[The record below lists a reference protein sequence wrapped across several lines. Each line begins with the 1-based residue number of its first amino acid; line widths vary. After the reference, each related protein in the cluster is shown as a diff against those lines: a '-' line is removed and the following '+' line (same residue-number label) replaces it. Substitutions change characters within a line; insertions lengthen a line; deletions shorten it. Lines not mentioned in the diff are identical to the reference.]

1 MLSCSRAP
9 LRAPKPP
16 ASLTSL
22 GLTALSLLSLN
33 FIASPPAS
41 AQVAVLTQNN
51 DNARTGANRA
61 ETALTPAVV
70 GGGRF
75 GKLFTITGLDASV
88 NGQALYVPGVLV
100 KGALHN
106 VLYAY
111 TSNNA
116 DHSPCGLNAFDAD
129 TGAPLWHDV
138 LPNSATY
145 TTATPVIDPAA
156 ATMYVLTKTDN
167 DDTGATY
174 LHAFDITTG
183 AEKTGSPVHIQAS
196 APGTGDG
203 SVNGVVSF
211 DGPASNGRF
220 HANDRPGL
228 LLLNGVVYTAYAHNS
243 DSFPYHGWILGYKYD
258 GAQWTQ
264 TAKFCTTPNGSDGGI
279 WMAGKGLTADAAGYL
294 YCSVGNGTFDA
305 STKGITPGTDY
316 GMCYLKLRASDL
328 SVVDWFSP
336 FDEKGK
342 SDQDLDTGN
351 SGLVG
356 IPGTTRLF
364 GGATKF
370 GTGFLLDSTSLGRFT
385 PNGPD
390 QVVLRLDGLTG
401 NDSVG
406 QNPVAWDAGAADKYV
421 YLWANGSSLEQ
432 FHYVPGPNS
441 PDTTGTFS
449 PAEVYKQAG
458 GSTSGG
464 SLAVSS
470 SGNSSGILWAVGN
483 DNVVRAFDAT
493 DVSKSPLWT
502 SALNA
507 GRDALPSVGHF
518 QFPTVVNGKVYV
530 PTGSSSIAVYGLLS
544 APVTGAGLTPT
555 ADAYVQAGQYR
566 NTNFGS
572 STSLICKK
580 GSNDSSTFYNRAD
593 YLKFDLTGVTA
604 APSKATL
611 TLTVNQVS
619 NPNKSIENV
628 QLYSV
633 ADASWTESGLTWNNA
648 PGLNTTNF
656 SSTGT
661 LLTTLAVPLTPG
673 TAAFD
678 VTAFVKANLGKVV
691 TFQLMDASVQ
701 GLYLVFNSREAAS
714 GKPRLTLTP

>member
-145 TTATPVIDPAA
+145 TTATPAIDPAA
-156 ATMYVLTKTDN
+156 GTMYVLTKTDN

-183 AEKTGSPVHIQAS
+183 AEKTGSPVQIQAS

-264 TAKFCTTPNGSDGGI
+264 TAKFCTTPNGGDGGI
-279 WMAGKGLTADAAGYL
+279 WMAGKGLTADAAGYI

-305 STKGITPGTDY
+305 SAKGITAGTDY

-336 FDEKGK
+336 FDEKGR

-449 PAEVYKQAG
+449 PAGVYKQAG
-458 GSTSGG
+458 GLTSGG
-464 SLAVSS
+464 ALAISS
-470 SGNSSGILWAVGN
+470 SGSSGGILWAVGN
-483 DNVVRAFDAT
+483 DRVVRAFDAT
-493 DVSKSPLWT
+493 DVSKPPLWT
-502 SALNA
+502 SAQNSA
-507 GRDALPSVGHF
+507 RDGLPSVGHF

-530 PTGSSSIAVYGLLS
+530 PTGSTSITVYGLLAS
-544 APVTGAGLTPT
+544 ASPTLVNGSFEAPAVGAASYRYNPTGGGWTFIGNSGIQSNGSAWGAAPAPDGAQSAFLQGYSGGGALGVLSQSVNFVAGGTYALTFQGARRGDQVQPLKLSVDGVQVGGLLVPASSAFGVVTSGSFTVGAGAHVLALAAT
-555 ADAYVQAGQYR
+555 DNSGD
-566 NTNFGS
+566 N
-572 STSLICKK
+572 
-580 GSNDSSTFYNRAD
+580 STFVD
-593 YLKFDLTGVTA
+593 
-604 APSKATL
+604 
-611 TLTVNQVS
+611 
-619 NPNKSIENV
+619 
-628 QLYSV
+628 QL
-633 ADASWTESGLTWNNA
+633 GI
-648 PGLNTTNF
+648 
-656 SSTGT
+656 
-661 LLTTLAVPLTPG
+661 VP
-673 TAAFD
+673 
-678 VTAFVKANLGKVV
+678 
-691 TFQLMDASVQ
+691 
-701 GLYLVFNSREAAS
+701 R
-714 GKPRLTLTP
+714 